1 MHKGKKQSNSI
12 IENIPQKEKEK
23 NENIDGKTKY
33 DLTKINY
40 NSDDFKKLIEERVD
54 WYLMKEYDELFKLYE
69 FKLNDLLGVQEKI
82 FIKNEIIKQ
91 KIKYLENYLKNYCIK
106 NNINYELLVNK

>member
-1 MHKGKKQSNSI
+1 MYKGKKQSNCI

-23 NENIDGKTKY
+23 NEIIDGQTKY

-40 NSDDFKKLIEERVD
+40 DGDDFKKLIEERVD
-54 WYLMKEYDELFKLYE
+54 LYLMKEYDEVFKLYE
-69 FKLNDLLGVQEKI
+69 IKLNDLLGVQEKL

-91 KIKYLENYLKNYCIK
+91 KIKYLENYLKNYCMK